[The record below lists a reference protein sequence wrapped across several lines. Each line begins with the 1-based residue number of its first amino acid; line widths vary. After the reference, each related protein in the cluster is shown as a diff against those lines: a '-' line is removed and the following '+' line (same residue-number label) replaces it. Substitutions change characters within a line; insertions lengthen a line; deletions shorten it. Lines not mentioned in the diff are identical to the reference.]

1 MTPPSQRFER
11 LRHNVLTEVLSDGEF
26 AVLGP
31 ELAERTF
38 APGEI
43 ILEDEE
49 EGDSLYLIAK
59 GRVRISKRD
68 RQGHETVL
76 ALLHAG
82 DFFGELELIDGRPRA
97 ARVTAVDECVVC
109 SLSRTA
115 FEKQLRQIPA
125 LAYRLLQVLSVRLR
139 TVDNQFVAELERRA
153 GESEKEIGRLKLV
166 IEAAKALNSTL
177 DLDKLLGVIL
187 ETALGLVDGD
197 RGTVY
202 LLDSEKKE
210 LWSRVLK
217 GGGTNRDQ
225 DADGERIAGYVAATG
240 DTLNI
245 PDAYFDTRF
254 NPEIDKVTGYR
265 TRSILCMPMKNRA
278 GAIAGVF
285 QILNKHAGSFT
296 GDDES
301 VLEALSV
308 HAAIAVE
315 NARLY
320 EQERQKI
327 AMEKDLQAAR
337 EVQMTL
343 IPKRVPEVA
352 GYRFAAVTIP
362 AREVGGDL
370 YDFTAKEP
378 GQLAVCLGDVSGK
391 GLAAS
396 LLMAN
401 VQATLRDQAFTPAP
415 ASECVRRSNM
425 LLFQNTGN
433 EKFVTLF
440 YALLDPATG
449 SLACCNAGH
458 ERPFLVRAGGEISRL
473 TAGGTVLG
481 ILEDYPYAEETV
493 TLAPGDLVLIF
504 SDGVSEAMDPA
515 GEQLGEEPIV
525 EVLLQHHGGDP
536 EALKEALIAAVRS
549 HAAGAPQADDITI
562 VVAQADGVTGFR
574 GAQTASATHQVL
586 SFPTAGFDVK
596 LKSRHSLTV
605 NDSRSRSPDTSPTV

>member
-1 MTPPSQRFER
+1 MTASSPYIER
-11 LRHNVLTEVLSDGEF
+11 LRHNVLTEVLTDEQFTALSS
-26 AVLGP
+26 V
-31 ELAERTF
+31 LAEHRF
-38 APGEI
+38 GAGDI
-43 ILEDEE
+43 ILDDEA
-49 EGDSLYLIAK
+49 EGDSLYLIAS
-59 GRVRISKRD
+59 GRVRIAKRN
-68 RQGHETVL
+68 RVGHETIL
-76 ALLHAG
+76 ALLHSG
-82 DFFGELELIDGRPRA
+82 DFFGELALIDGRPRS

-109 SLSRTA
+109 SIGRAA
-115 FEKQLRQIPA
+115 FEKLLHENSA
-125 LAYRLLQVLSVRLR
+125 LSFRLLQVLSVRLR
-139 TVDNQFVAELERRA
+139 TVDNQFVAELERHD
-153 GESEKEIGRLKLV
+153 GVSEKEIGRLKQL
-166 IEAAKALNSTL
+166 IEAAKVLNSTL

-202 LLDSEKKE
+202 LLDEEKKG

-217 GGGTNRDQ
+217 GG
-225 DADGERIAGYVAATG
+225 ERIEIRMPTGSGIAGYVAATG

-245 PDAYFDTRF
+245 ADAYFDTRF
-254 NPEIDKVTGYR
+254 NPDIDKVTGYR
-265 TRSILCMPMKNRA
+265 TRSILCMPMKNR
-278 GAIAGVF
+278 GGTIVGVF
-285 QILNKHAGSFT
+285 QLLNKRSGAFT
-296 GDDES
+296 ADDES
-301 VLEALSV
+301 VLDALSV

-401 VQATLRDQAFTPAP
+401 VQATLRDQAFTAAP

-440 YALLDPATG
+440 YALLDPASG
-449 SLACCNAGH
+449 SLTCCNAGH
-458 ERPFLVRAGGEISRL
+458 ERPFLIRSGGEISRL

-481 ILEDYPYAEETV
+481 ILEDYPYEQETV
-493 TLAPGDLVLIF
+493 TLRPGDLVLIF
-504 SDGVSEAMDPA
+504 SDGVSEAMNSS
-515 GEQLGEEPIV
+515 GEQLGEGPIQA
-525 EVLLQHHGGDP
+525 VLKKHHGGDP
-536 EALKEALIAAVRS
+536 EGLKEALIAAVRT

-562 VVAQADGVTGFR
+562 VVVKRTG
-574 GAQTASATHQVL
+574 
-586 SFPTAGFDVK
+586 
-596 LKSRHSLTV
+596 
-605 NDSRSRSPDTSPTV
+605 

>member
-1 MTPPSQRFER
+1 MTPPSQQFDR
-11 LRHNVLTEVLSDGEF
+11 LRHNVLTEVLSDAEF
-26 AVLGP
+26 AALGP
-31 ELAERTF
+31 DLAERRY
-38 APGEI
+38 AAGEI
-43 ILEDEE
+43 ILEDQD
-49 EGDSLYLIAK
+49 EGDSLYLIAV

-68 RQGHETVL
+68 RRGNQTVL

-97 ARVTAVDECVVC
+97 ARATAVDECIVC
-109 SLSRTA
+109 SLSRTV
-115 FEKQLRQIPA
+115 FEKHLRKTPA

-139 TVDNQFVAELERRA
+139 TVDSQFVAELERHA
-153 GESEKEIGRLKLV
+153 GDSEKEIGRLKLV

-202 LLDSEKKE
+202 LLDAEKKE

-217 GGGTNRDQ
+217 GG
-225 DADGERIAGYVAATG
+225 ERIEIRMPMGSGIAGYVAATG

-254 NPEIDKVTGYR
+254 NPEIDRVTGYR

-278 GAIAGVF
+278 GMIAGVF
-285 QILNKHAGSFT
+285 QILNKRTGIFT
-296 GDDES
+296 ADDES
-301 VLEALSV
+301 VLDALSV

-401 VQATLRDQAFTPAP
+401 VQATLRD
-415 ASECVRRSNM
+415 RRSR
-425 LLFQNTGN
+425 
-433 EKFVTLF
+433 
-440 YALLDPATG
+440 PPPRR
-449 SLACCNAGH
+449 SAC
-458 ERPFLVRAGGEISRL
+458 GGRTCSSSRIR
-473 TAGGTVLG
+473 GT
-481 ILEDYPYAEETV
+481 
-493 TLAPGDLVLIF
+493 
-504 SDGVSEAMDPA
+504 
-515 GEQLGEEPIV
+515 
-525 EVLLQHHGGDP
+525 
-536 EALKEALIAAVRS
+536 RS
-549 HAAGAPQADDITI
+549 
-562 VVAQADGVTGFR
+562 
-574 GAQTASATHQVL
+574 S
-586 SFPTAGFDVK
+586 
-596 LKSRHSLTV
+596 
-605 NDSRSRSPDTSPTV
+605 SRSFTRSSTPPPDR

>member
-1 MTPPSQRFER
+1 MTPPTQRLER
-11 LRHNVLTEVLSDGEF
+11 LRHNVLTEVLTDAQFTAISR
-26 AVLGP
+26 
-31 ELAERTF
+31 ELDEQRF
-38 APGEI
+38 GPGEV
-43 ILEDEE
+43 ILEDEA
-49 EGDSLYLIAK
+49 EGDSLFLIAQ
-59 GRVRISKRD
+59 GRVRISKHD
-68 RQGHETVL
+68 RQGTETLL
-76 ALLHAG
+76 ALLHPG
-82 DFFGELELIDGRPRA
+82 DFFGELELIDGRPRS
-97 ARVTAVDECVVC
+97 ARVTAVDDCVVC
-109 SLSRTA
+109 SLRRQA
-115 FEKQLRQIPA
+115 FERVLHDSSA

-139 TVDNQFVAELERRA
+139 TVDNQFVAALERQTEET
-153 GESEKEIGRLKLV
+153 GKEIGRLKHV

-202 LLDSEKKE
+202 LVDEERKE

-217 GGGTNRDQ
+217 GG
-225 DADGERIAGYVAATG
+225 ERIEIRMPTGSGIAGYVAATG

-254 NPEIDKVTGYR
+254 NPDIDKVTGYR
-265 TRSILCMPMKNRA
+265 TRSILCMPMRNRE
-278 GAIAGVF
+278 GTIVGVF
-285 QILNKHAGSFT
+285 QILNKHAGTFNA
-296 GDDES
+296 DDEN
-301 VLEALSV
+301 VLDALSV

-327 AMEKDLQAAR
+327 AMEKDIQAAR

-343 IPKRVPEVA
+343 IPKKVPEIA

-370 YDFTAKEP
+370 YDFTSKEP
-378 GQLAVCLGDVSGK
+378 GHLAVCLGDVSGK

-401 VQATLRDQAFTPAP
+401 VQATLRDQAFTAAP

-440 YALLDPATG
+440 YALLDPGTG
-449 SLACCNAGH
+449 ELACCNAGH
-458 ERPFLVRAGGEISRL
+458 EQPFLVRARGEISRL

-481 ILEDYPYAEETV
+481 IMEDFPYAEESV
-493 TLAPGDLVLIF
+493 TLERGDMVLIF
-504 SDGVSEAMDPA
+504 SDGVSEAMDPS
-515 GEQLGEEPIV
+515 GEQLGEGPILS
-525 EVLLQHHGGDP
+525 VLRSHHEGDP
-536 EALKEALIAAVRS
+536 EVVKDALIAAVRA

-562 VVAQADGVTGFR
+562 VV
-574 GAQTASATHQVL
+574 
-586 SFPTAGFDVK
+586 
-596 LKSRHSLTV
+596 LKRME
-605 NDSRSRSPDTSPTV
+605 

>member
-1 MTPPSQRFER
+1 MTAPSSQRLER
-11 LRHNVLTEVLSDGEF
+11 LRHNVLTEVLTDEQFAALGGELSEHRF
-26 AVLGP
+26 G
-31 ELAERTF
+31 
-38 APGEI
+38 PGEI
-43 ILEDEE
+43 ILEDEA
-49 EGDSLYLIAK
+49 EGDALYLIAH

-68 RQGHETVL
+68 RQGHETLL
-76 ALLHAG
+76 ALLHPG

-97 ARVTAVDECVVC
+97 ARVTAVDDCVVC
-109 SLSRTA
+109 SIRRPE
-115 FEKQLRQIPA
+115 FETLLRENSA

-139 TVDNQFVAELERRA
+139 TVDTQFVSALERHA
-153 GESEKEIGRLKLV
+153 QDTGKEISRLKLV

-202 LLDSEKKE
+202 LLDGEKKE

-217 GGGTNRDQ
+217 GG
-225 DADGERIAGYVAATG
+225 ERVEIRMPTGSGIAGYVAATG

-245 PDAYFDTRF
+245 PDAYFDARF
-254 NPEIDKVTGYR
+254 NPDIDKVTGYR
-265 TRSILCMPMKNRA
+265 TRSILCMPMKNR
-278 GAIAGVF
+278 GGTIVGVF
-285 QILNKHAGSFT
+285 QILNKRSGTFT
-296 GDDES
+296 ADDEN
-301 VLEALSV
+301 VLDALSV

-327 AMEKDLQAAR
+327 AMEKELQAAR

-343 IPKRVPEVA
+343 IPKRVPDVA
-352 GYRFAAVTIP
+352 GYAFAAVTIP

-378 GQLAVCLGDVSGK
+378 GQLALCLGDVSGK

-401 VQATLRDQAFTPAP
+401 VQATLRDQAFSAAP

-440 YALLDPATG
+440 YALLDPEKG
-449 SLACCNAGH
+449 SLTCCNAGH
-458 ERPFLVRAGGEISRL
+458 ERPFLVRSGGETSRL

-481 ILEDYPYAEETV
+481 IMEDFPYEQETV
-493 TLAPGDLVLIF
+493 TLERGDVVLIF
-504 SDGVSEAMDPA
+504 SDGVSEAMNA
-515 GEQLGEEPIV
+515 SGEQLGEGPIQS
-525 EVLLQHHGGDP
+525 VLNSHHGRDP
-536 EALKEALIAAVRS
+536 EELKEALISAVRA

-562 VVAQADGVTGFR
+562 VVKR
-574 GAQTASATHQVL
+574 ME
-586 SFPTAGFDVK
+586 
-596 LKSRHSLTV
+596 
-605 NDSRSRSPDTSPTV
+605 

>member
-26 AVLGP
+26 AALGP
-31 ELAERTF
+31 ELTERRY

-43 ILEDEE
+43 ILEDQE
-49 EGDSLYLIAK
+49 EGDSLYLIAN

-76 ALLHAG
+76 ALLHTG

-109 SLSRTA
+109 SLPRPV
-115 FEKQLRQIPA
+115 FEKHLRRTPA
-125 LAYRLLQVLSVRLR
+125 LAYRLLQVLSIRLR
-139 TVDNQFVAELERRA
+139 TVDNQFVSELERRA

-202 LLDSEKKE
+202 LLDGERKE

-217 GGGTNRDQ
+217 GG
-225 DADGERIAGYVAATG
+225 ERIEIRMPTGSGIAGYVAATG

-278 GAIAGVF
+278 GQIAGVF
-285 QILNKHAGSFT
+285 QILNKRTGTFT
-296 GDDES
+296 ADDES

-308 HAAIAVE
+308 HAAMAVE

-401 VQATLRDQAFTPAP
+401 VQATLRDQAFTAAP

-440 YALLDPATG
+440 YALLDPSTG
-449 SLACCNAGH
+449 SLTCCNAGH
-458 ERPFLVRAGGEISRL
+458 ERPFLVRSGGEMSRL

-481 ILEDYPYAEETV
+481 ILEDYPYAQETV
-493 TLAPGDLVLIF
+493 MLAPGDLVLIF

-515 GEQLGEEPIV
+515 GEQLGEEPIRN
-525 EVLLQHHGGDP
+525 VLLQYHGGDP
-536 EALKEALIAAVRS
+536 EELKEAHIAAVRAP
-549 HAAGAPQADDITI
+549 AAGAPQADDITI
-562 VVAQADGVTGFR
+562 VA
-574 GAQTASATHQVL
+574 
-586 SFPTAGFDVK
+586 
-596 LKSRHSLTV
+596 LKRTE
-605 NDSRSRSPDTSPTV
+605 

>member
-1 MTPPSQRFER
+1 LTFPPPIDTLIPRTVPENAYGEMKSDSQKPER
-11 LRHNVLTEVLSDGEF
+11 LRHNVLTEVLTDEQFTALSGE
-26 AVLGP
+26 LR
-31 ELAERTF
+31 EQRF

-43 ILEDEE
+43 ILEDET
-49 EGDSLYLIAK
+49 EGDSLFLIAS

-68 RQGHETVL
+68 RLGHETLL

-97 ARVTAVDECVVC
+97 ARVTAVDECAVW
-109 SLSRTA
+109 SLRRA
-115 FEKQLRQIPA
+115 VFEKLLHENSR

-139 TVDNQFVAELERRA
+139 TVDSQFVAELERHA
-153 GESEKEIGRLKLV
+153 HESGKEIGRLKLV

-202 LLDSEKKE
+202 LLDGEKKE

-217 GGGTNRDQ
+217 GG
-225 DADGERIAGYVAATG
+225 ERIEIRMPTGSGVAGYVAATG

-254 NPEIDKVTGYR
+254 NPEIDRVTGYR
-265 TRSILCMPMKNRA
+265 TRSILCMPMKNR
-278 GAIAGVF
+278 GGKIVGVF
-285 QILNKHAGSFT
+285 QILNKRSGTFT
-296 GDDES
+296 ADDES
-301 VLEALSV
+301 VLDALSV

-343 IPKRVPEVA
+343 IPKRVPEVP

-370 YDFTAKEP
+370 YDFTVKEP
-378 GQLAVCLGDVSGK
+378 GQLAVSLGDVSGK

-401 VQATLRDQAFTPAP
+401 VQATLRDQAFTAAP

-440 YALLDPATG
+440 YALLDPESG
-449 SLACCNAGH
+449 SLTCCNAGH
-458 ERPFLVRAGGEISRL
+458 EQPFLVRSGGETSRL
-473 TAGGTVLG
+473 TAGGVVLG
-481 ILEDYPYAEETV
+481 IMEDFPYAQETIM
-493 TLAPGDLVLIF
+493 LEAGDTVLIF
-504 SDGVSEAMDPA
+504 SDGVSEAMDPS
-515 GEQLGEEPIV
+515 GEQLGEEPIKA
-525 EVLLQHHGGDP
+525 VLLKHHGGDP
-536 EALKEALIAAVRS
+536 EDLKDALIAAVRAHS
-549 HAAGAPQADDITI
+549 AGAAQADDITI
-562 VVAQADGVTGFR
+562 VVVQR
-574 GAQTASATHQVL
+574 ME
-586 SFPTAGFDVK
+586 
-596 LKSRHSLTV
+596 
-605 NDSRSRSPDTSPTV
+605 

>member
-1 MTPPSQRFER
+1 M
-11 LRHNVLTEVLSDGEF
+11 LTEVLTDGQF
-26 AVLGP
+26 AALSGALS
-31 ELAERTF
+31 EQRF
-38 APGEI
+38 GPGEV
-43 ILEDEE
+43 ILRDEE
-49 EGDSLYLIAK
+49 DGDSLYLIAS
-59 GRVRISKRD
+59 GRVRISKQD
-68 RQGHETVL
+68 RQGRETVL
-76 ALLHAG
+76 ALLHPG

-97 ARVTAVDECVVC
+97 ACVTAVDECVV
-109 SLSRTA
+109 SAIRRPV
-115 FEKQLRQIPA
+115 FEKLLRENSA

-139 TVDNQFVAELERRA
+139 TVDNQFVTELERRS
-153 GESEKEIGRLKLV
+153 GESATEVGRLRRI
-166 IEAAKALNSTL
+166 IEAAKVLNSTL

-187 ETALGLVDGD
+187 DTALGLVDGD

-202 LLDSEKKE
+202 LLDAEKKE

-217 GGGTNRDQ
+217 GG
-225 DADGERIAGYVAATG
+225 ERIEIRMPTGSGIAGYVAGTG

-254 NPEIDKVTGYR
+254 NPDIDKVTGYR
-265 TRSILCMPMKNRA
+265 TRSILCMPMKNR
-278 GAIAGVF
+278 GGTIVGVF
-285 QILNKHAGSFT
+285 QILNKRSGTFT
-296 GDDES
+296 ADDEN

-343 IPKRVPEVA
+343 IPKRVPEIP

-401 VQATLRDQAFTPAP
+401 VQATLRDQAFTAAP

-440 YALLDPATG
+440 YALLDPPTG
-449 SLACCNAGH
+449 ALSCCNAGH
-458 ERPFLVRAGGEISRL
+458 EQPFLVRAGGEIGRL

-481 ILEDYPYAEETV
+481 IMEDFPYAQETV
-493 TLAPGDLVLIF
+493 MLARGDVVLIF
-504 SDGVSEAMDPA
+504 SDGVTEAMNHA
-515 GEQLGEEPIV
+515 GDQLGEGPIV
-525 EVLLQHHGGDP
+525 GVLQQHRAGDP
-536 EALKEALIAAVRS
+536 EELKEALIAAVRS

-562 VVAQADGVTGFR
+562 VVLKR
-574 GAQTASATHQVL
+574 TA
-586 SFPTAGFDVK
+586 
-596 LKSRHSLTV
+596 
-605 NDSRSRSPDTSPTV
+605 